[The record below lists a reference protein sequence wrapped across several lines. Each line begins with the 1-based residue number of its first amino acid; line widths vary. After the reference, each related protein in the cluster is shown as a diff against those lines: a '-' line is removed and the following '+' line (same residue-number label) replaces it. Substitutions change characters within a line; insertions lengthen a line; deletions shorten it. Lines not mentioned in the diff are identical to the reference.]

1 MTKKKQSQKLYF
13 MNGEKRVPT
22 FDIWQFLLTSSYIDV
37 RISSLEEQF
46 LFYSEMEET
55 VQGTNRKYVH
65 GLKSEIEEKTAMLL
79 KQKHDLLQLIEMMP
93 DSDMRAVLSLRYLNS
108 KRWEDVAKAMNRPL
122 WDVFAIHDKMIDL
135 LERKYSG

>member
-1 MTKKKQSQKLYF
+1 

-37 RISSLEEQF
+37 RISSLEEQI
-46 LFYSEMEET
+46 LFYSEMEER
-55 VQGTNRKYVH
+55 VQGTNKKYVQ
-65 GLKSEIEEKTAMLL
+65 GLKSEIEEKTAMFL

-108 KRWEDVAKAMNRPL
+108 KRWEDEAKAMNRPL
-122 WDVFAIHDKMIDL
+122 WDVFAIHDKMIDF